1 MEQRPNPTLDGFL
14 AVIAERNAEAA
25 EALSDGRRMR
35 TERGRTAVVEALI
48 DLVNEGKHPTVA
60 QVAERAGVSD
70 RTVFRYFPDREAM
83 YTAAAVEVFPKV
95 AHCISL
101 FPPKGPT
108 EVRLRELLK
117 LRVEITQIAGKIA
130 QWVESDDKPS
140 DLQRTIVA
148 LRVEHLRQ
156 QITIWLAP
164 ELASADPSLVSVL
177 NSMLNHWPV
186 GMLLDEFSPDDCVDA
201 LYSAI
206 IKMFR
211 S

>member
-1 MEQRPNPTLDGFL
+1 MASQPSPSLDTFL
-14 AVIAERNAEAA
+14 ALVAERDADAA

-35 TERGRTAVVEALI
+35 TERGRTAVVEALL
-48 DLVNEGKHPTVA
+48 DLVHEGKHPTVS
-60 QVAERAGVSD
+60 QVSERAGVSE
-70 RTVFRYFPDREAM
+70 RTVFRYFPDRNAM
-83 YTAAAVEVFPKV
+83 YTAAAVEIFPKV

-130 QWVESDDKPS
+130 QWVESDEKPS

-148 LRVEHLRQ
+148 LRAEHLRQ
-156 QITIWLAP
+156 QITIWLEP
-164 ELASADPSLVSVL
+164 ELASTDPSLASVL
-177 NSMLNHWPV
+177 NSMLNHWPI
-186 GMLLDEFSPDDCVDA
+186 GMLLDEFSPDECVDA

-206 IKMFR
+206 FKMLR